1 MMEAELDDNLSDGDS
16 DHEVTAG
23 EADIIDANQDETE
36 RELIKRIESR
46 KY

>member
-1 MMEAELDDNLSDGDS
+1 MEAECDDNLSDGDS
-16 DHEVTAG
+16 DTQEVTAG